1 LITSIGDLAE
11 AIVEVP
17 RFGFVKR
24 DGAGR
29 IDLVSPLPCPFNY
42 GSVPGTR
49 APDGEGLD
57 ALVLGPRLPRGA
69 RVRLPIVAVVSFL
82 DGGLDDPKLVLGPSG
97 LGDGDRI
104 ALTAFFRAYE
114 VLKRGLSAVTGR
126 PGPTRFL
133 GLRR

>member
-1 LITSIGDLAE
+1 LSASIGDLAE
-11 AIVEVP
+11 AVIEVP
-17 RFGFVKR
+17 RGAFVKR
-24 DGAGR
+24 DASGR
-29 IDLVSPLPCPFNY
+29 IDLLSPLPCPFNY

-49 APDGEGLD
+49 SPDGEAVD

-69 RVRLPIVAVVSFL
+69 RVRLPVVAVVSFL

-97 LGDGDRI
+97 LGEGDRI